1 MEKATIIKKIS
12 AVETL
17 LNIPEGETR
26 TIDRTVIRFSSIR
39 TAIYNLKK
47 KGYNFKASEAGSV
60 TEIVITRLKNS
71 RNEKSSN

>member
-26 TIDRTVIRFSSIR
+26 T
-39 TAIYNLKK
+39 
-47 KGYNFKASEAGSV
+47 SEAGSV

>member
-1 MEKATIIKKIS
+1 METF
-12 AVETL
+12 
-17 LNIPEGETR
+17 LNIAEGETR
-26 TIDRTVIRFSSIR
+26 TIDRTVIKFSSIR

-60 TEIVITRLKNS
+60 TDIIVTRLKNS